1 MVRGVRGV
9 RQVRWFVLAP
19 MALAVVLAQD
29 AQPTR
34 RNAIIFVADGL
45 RHGSVNP
52 TDTPALY
59 RVRTEGV
66 YFANSHAVFP
76 TQTMPNA
83 SAIATGHYP
92 GDTGQF
98 ANQIFIGYP
107 LYTSGTLGERPGT
120 MVPDV
125 EDPVVLADINRQFGG
140 NYLREASL
148 LAYAR
153 SYGYNTA
160 ALGKTGPAVAQD
172 LSEAAALRG
181 RMREPVTIVLEGAT
195 GTARAVP
202 LSPGTVA
209 LLKAA
214 GLPSAPPPR
223 EQSAGTNTTPGA
235 RAANVEHQQWFADA
249 ATKAIL
255 PAFAKSPE
263 PFVLVYWS
271 GDPDHTQHAQGDSL
285 NQLSP
290 GINGITSKA
299 AIQNADRN
307 LKQILDYLDANPE
320 LRDTTNIFVTSDHGF
335 STVSRRDVDASG
347 RPTRSYSATLRY
359 VDADGRQEVNDGF
372 LPIGFLAIDLAREL
386 NMPLYDPEHQ
396 VDDGSGGR
404 RYVKVDPSIARP
416 TSAQSATAG
425 KPTAALRQR
434 PTGGAAIIGGS
445 GRVGLPIDARVVIAQ
460 ASIYVPG
467 NDRSLTG
474 RIARFLATQDYVG
487 GLFVHDRLGQPAGT
501 LRMSD
506 VGLFGGATTPKPAI
520 VVSFKSFPLDPKN
533 PHMTGVVVGG
543 TRQHGQGEHG
553 SLSRANTFNNMA
565 AIGPDFKTRFVSRAP
580 VSNADV
586 QPTLAHLMRMN
597 LPSAGELKGRIIT
610 EALVGGP
617 ATVRFAPGVIRSRPR
632 DGFSTVLMYQVADRR
647 VYFDE
652 ACFTKAA
659 KCE

>member
-1 MVRGVRGV
+1 MLRG
-9 RQVRWFVLAP
+9 VRWFVLAP

-29 AQPTR
+29 AQPKR
-34 RNAIIFVADGL
+34 RNVIIFVADGL

-107 LYTSGTLGERPGT
+107 LYTSGTLGQRPGT
-120 MVPDV
+120 MAPDV
-125 EDPVVLADINRQFGG
+125 EDPIVLADLNRQFGG

-148 LAYAR
+148 VAYAR

-160 ALGKTGPAVAQD
+160 TLGKTGPAAAQD
-172 LSEAAALRG
+172 LSEAAAVRG
-181 RMREPVTIVLEGAT
+181 RMRDPVTIVLEGAT
-195 GTARAVP
+195 GTPRAVP
-202 LSPGTVA
+202 LSPETAA
-209 LLKAA
+209 LLEAA
-214 GLPSAPPPR
+214 GLTPAPPPR
-223 EQSAGTNTTPGA
+223 DQSPGTNTTPGT
-235 RAANVEHQQWFADA
+235 RAANLEHQQWFADA

-290 GINGITSKA
+290 GINGATSNA
-299 AIQNADRN
+299 AIRNADRN

-320 LRDTTNIFVTSDHGF
+320 LRETTNLFVTSDHGF

-359 VDADGRQEVNDGF
+359 VDAEGRPEVNDGF

-386 NMPLYDPEHQ
+386 GMPLYDPEHQ

-404 RYVKVDPSIARP
+404 RYVRVDPTVARP
-416 TSAQSATAG
+416 TPAV
-425 KPTAALRQR
+425 RQR
-434 PTGGAAIIGGS
+434 PTGGAAIIGGT
-445 GRVGLPIDARVVIAQ
+445 GRVGLPIDARVVVAQ

-474 RIARFLATQDYVG
+474 RIARFLTTQDYVG

-506 VGLFGGATTPKPAI
+506 VGLMGGATTPKPAI
-520 VVSFKSFPLDPKN
+520 VVSFKSFSLDPKN
-533 PHMTGVVVGG
+533 PHMTGVIVGG

-553 SLSRANTFNNMA
+553 PLSRANTFNNMA
-565 AIGPDFKTRFVSRAP
+565 AMGPDFKKGFVSRAP

-597 LPSAGELKGRIIT
+597 IPSLGALKGRIIT
-610 EALVGGP
+610 EALAGGP
-617 ATVRFAPGVIRSRPR
+617 ATVRFAPGVLRSRPR

-647 VYFDE
+647 LYLDE

-659 KCE
+659 KCD

>member
-19 MALAVVLAQD
+19 LALAVVLAQD
-29 AQPTR
+29 APTR

-107 LYTSGTLGERPGT
+107 LFTSGTLGQRPGSVT
-120 MVPDV
+120 PDV
-125 EDPVVLADINRQFGG
+125 EDPFVLADLNQQFGG

-160 ALGKTGPAVAQD
+160 ALGKTGPAASQD
-172 LSEAAALRG
+172 LSEAMAVRG
-181 RMREPVTIVLEGAT
+181 KMRDPLTIILEGAT
-195 GTARAVP
+195 GSPRSVP
-202 LSPGTVA
+202 LSADTLA

-214 GLPSAPPPR
+214 GLPPAPPPR
-223 EQSAGTNTTPGA
+223 TQSKGTNAVPGT

-255 PAFAKSPE
+255 PAFAKSVE
-263 PFVLVYWS
+263 PFVLVFWS
-271 GDPDHTQHAQGDSL
+271 GDPDYTQHAQGDSL
-285 NQLSP
+285 NQLAP
-290 GINGITSKA
+290 GINGATSTA
-299 AIQNADRN
+299 AVQNADRN

-320 LRDTTNIFVTSDHGF
+320 LRDTTNVFVTSDHGF

-347 RPTRSYSATLRY
+347 RATRSYSASLRY
-359 VDADGRQEVNDGF
+359 TDAEGRQEVNDGF
-372 LPIGFLAIDLAREL
+372 LPPGFLAIDLAREL
-386 NMPLYDPEHQ
+386 DLPLYDPEQ
-396 VDDGSGGR
+396 QIVDERGER
-404 RYVKVDPSIARP
+404 RYAKVDP
-416 TSAQSATAG
+416 AG
-425 KPTAALRQR
+425 KPSPGVRQR
-434 PTGGAAIIGGS
+434 PTGGAAVIGGT
-445 GRVGLPIDARVVIAQ
+445 GRIGLPIDATIVIAQ
-460 ASIYVPG
+460 TSIHVPG
-467 NDRSLTG
+467 NNRG
-474 RIARFLATQDYVG
+474 MVGQIARFLATQDYVG
-487 GLFVHDRLGQPAGT
+487 GLFVHDRLGQPPGT

-506 VGLFGGATTPKPAI
+506 VGLMGGATTPKPAI
-520 VVSFKSFPLDPKN
+520 VVNFKSFPLDAKN
-533 PHMTGVVVGG
+533 PHMSGVIVGG
-543 TRQHGQGEHG
+543 TRQHGQGDHG
-553 SLSRANTFNNMA
+553 SLARANTFNNMA
-565 AIGPDFKTRFVSRAP
+565 AIGPDFKKRFVDRAP
-580 VSNADV
+580 VSNVDV
-586 QPTLAHLMRMN
+586 QPTLAHLMKMSI
-597 LPSAGELKGRIIT
+597 PSLGALRGRVIT
-610 EALVGGP
+610 EALAGGP
-617 ATVRFAPGVIRSRPR
+617 AAVRFAPGVIRSRPSR
-632 DGFSTVLMYQVADRR
+632 DGYSTVLMYQVADRR

-652 ACFTKAA
+652 ACFTKAT

>member
-1 MVRGVRGV
+1 
-9 RQVRWFVLAP
+9 
-19 MALAVVLAQD
+19 
-29 AQPTR
+29 
-34 RNAIIFVADGL
+34 
-45 RHGSVNP
+45 
-52 TDTPALY
+52 
-59 RVRTEGV
+59 
-66 YFANSHAVFP
+66 
-76 TQTMPNA
+76 MPNA

-107 LYTSGTLGERPGT
+107 LFTSGTMGQRPDT

-125 EDPVVLADINRQFGG
+125 EDPIVLADINRQFGG

-160 ALGKTGPAVAQD
+160 ALGKTGPAAAQD
-172 LSEAAALRG
+172 LSEAAAVRG
-181 RMREPVTIVLEGAT
+181 SMRAPVTIILEGAT
-195 GTARAVP
+195 GTPRAVP
-202 LSPGTVA
+202 LSPETVA
-209 LLKAA
+209 LLNAA
-214 GLPSAPPPR
+214 GLPPAPPPR
-223 EQSAGTNTTPGA
+223 EQSAGTNTTPGT

-290 GINGITSKA
+290 GINGLTSKA
-299 AIQNADRN
+299 AVQNADRN

-320 LRDTTNIFVTSDHGF
+320 LRETTNIFVTSDHGF

-347 RPTRSYSATLRY
+347 RATRSYSATLRY
-359 VDADGRQEVNDGF
+359 VAADGRQEVNDGF

-396 VDDGSGGR
+396 VDDGRGGR
-404 RYVKVDPSIARP
+404 RYVKVDPTITR
-416 TSAQSATAG
+416 AT
-425 KPTAALRQR
+425 TEVRQR
-434 PTGGAAIIGGS
+434 PTGGAALIGGT
-445 GRVGLPIDARVVIAQ
+445 GRVGLPIDARVVVAQ

-467 NDRSLTG
+467 SDRSLTN
-474 RIARFLATQDYVG
+474 RIVRFLATQDYVG
-487 GLFVHDRLGQPAGT
+487 GLFVNDRLGQPPGT
-501 LRMSD
+501 LRLSD
-506 VGLFGGATTPKPAI
+506 VALMGGATTPKPAI

-533 PHMTGVVVGG
+533 PDMTGIVVGG

-565 AIGPDFKTRFVSRAP
+565 AIGPDFKKGFVSRAP

-586 QPTLAHLMRMN
+586 QPTLAHLMQMN
-597 LPSAGELKGRIIT
+597 IRSIGALRGRVIT
-610 EALVGGP
+610 EALAGGP
-617 ATVRFAPGVIRSRPR
+617 ATVRFAPGVIRSRAR
-632 DGFSTVLMYQVADRR
+632 DRFSTVLMYQVADRR
-647 VYFDE
+647 LYLDE

-659 KCE
+659 KCD